1 MRSARRRYVTVVGDV
16 CVVAMVLSAAACI
29 GFWLL
34 SLVINDVRLQGGIVA
49 SAGVF
54 TAAAFIFHAAEGD

>member
-1 MRSARRRYVTVVGDV
+1 MRNARRRFTTVVGDV
-16 CVVAMVLSAAACI
+16 CVVTMVLSAATCV

-34 SLVINDVRLQGGIVA
+34 AQIINDVRLQGGIVA

-54 TAAAFIFHAAEGD
+54 VVAAIVFHAAEGD